1 MNVIHAWF
9 EQRVAQTPD
18 ATAIKCGS
26 QSISYQTLNNCAN
39 HLALQLLQAG
49 AKPEMCIA
57 ICLPRSIE
65 QIIAIFAVL
74 KSGSAYVPLDSNQSS
89 ERLMWILQ
97 ESEAS
102 LLVTSVSN
110 QPLFD
115 SFKGTTLHLDSI
127 NQDATPSSEQLLKL
141 EKVRTQTTGHNLAYV
156 VYTSGSTGTPKG
168 VMIEHH
174 SVIHYC
180 QWFQAYT
187 DFSVNHVVDYSSNY
201 IFDFGI
207 TSSIVPLMLGATLV
221 ICSDEVKKDPDSYL
235 RYLET
240 EKIHLIKIT
249 PSFFKTLLHM
259 HTPQHGH
266 LPYLSSI
273 ILGGENLPYSDC
285 HAWLSRFNDHII
297 FNEYGP
303 TETTIAVTQH
313 KVNFANINPNLPF
326 VPIGKPG
333 PTMQTFIL
341 NENLES
347 VAQGEIGELYIGGS
361 CLARGYIHQPEL
373 TEKSFIQ
380 YPQGLNQSI
389 RLYKTGDLCRQNS
402 DNDIEYIG
410 RIDKQIKIRGYR
422 VELNEIEI
430 RLRQHDGI
438 QDAIAVVRSNQNS
451 EPLLVAY
458 YILKPY
464 TTMLSFVQLQNYLLT
479 FLPDFMIPNAFVR
492 LDSFPR
498 TANDK
503 LDERALPEPLMLS
516 TQIYKAPQT
525 PTEQLI
531 TKIWSEEMQHSRIGV
546 LDNFFELG
554 GHSLLAA
561 RIIAKIA
568 QHIGKKIS
576 LPALYQSPTIAQ
588 LASLVD
594 QTTPAEINAPI
605 VVQNQGNSLPLHDFQ
620 LLMWLFR
627 LGGPKLQV
635 SNMVWRKR
643 VQGTIDKEALDL
655 ALQWVLQKQEI
666 FSYHIHLLY
675 PLQTPCAHPNK
686 QFRQWCSTSLRDL
699 PETEI
704 EPYLAQHYD
713 ELVYKKTWRAK
724 SLWISADLFYLP
736 NDQIEFHVCMSHM
749 IADESCHDLFF
760 QSLSHAYLFFTKRT
774 QAHTDHALQPYKN
787 YISHH
792 HTLLRQQAAPA
803 ASFWANYL
811 QDAGSFHFPK
821 QYVLPNTDAAS
832 TQIALPESFVEKL
845 RQFCAQHCVAINDA
859 LCAAVSLALLQCCDN
874 DLRCAPHKMVIFT
887 TKSTR
892 DDPEYDHT
900 IGCFLR
906 LDPIKLALSKES
918 TLVSL
923 AKQAQLSA
931 NIGAPFQQA
940 SSLVKLAAIGKLQLC
955 LSRNPIKRFVI
966 NKAFAILSKYF
977 PELKLDQSLF
987 NACEV
992 LAILDQTKQFLMNIN
1007 MPQDFLEDLK
1017 PKVQPTLFGIPEAP
1031 IPHHPFRNPLV
1042 KYMLDINFHRS
1053 SDQNTRYIVLT
1064 SNLRPD
1070 FQQRL
1075 GEAVS
1080 SLIEHCL

>member
-1 MNVIHAWF
+1 MAKLRRAITTAPQPVRGETLVVTEDLITRFIAHTRAAPDKIAIITSQQSLTYQQLYQDVLYWKSLLNQYTHS
-9 EQRVAQTPD
+9 RVLICLDRSPQLFALFL
-18 ATAIKCGS
+18 AT
-26 QSISYQTLNNCAN
+26 QWLDISYIPVDPSIPIERLRAIIADSQP
-39 HLALQLLQAG
+39 QLLIYDINTHPHF
-49 AKPEMCIA
+49 KELPCTLFNVVER
-57 ICLPRSIE
+57 LSSPRSLLE
-65 QIIAIFAVL
+65 DSL
-74 KSGSAYVPLDSNQSS
+74 ENYVP
-89 ERLMWILQ
+89 
-97 ESEAS
+97 
-102 LLVTSVSN
+102 
-110 QPLFD
+110 
-115 SFKGTTLHLDSI
+115 
-127 NQDATPSSEQLLKL
+127 TPS
-141 EKVRTQTTGHNLAYV
+141 GIAYII
-156 VYTSGSTGTPKG
+156 YTSGSTGKPKG
-168 VMIEHH
+168 VAIPRHALHNLLTSMSQCWLQEEHDLALAITTVSFDMSIIEIYLPFWQKK
-174 SVIHYC
+174 SVFIAN
-180 QWFQAYT
+180 QAQ
-187 DFSVNHVVDYSSNY
+187 H
-201 IFDFGI
+201 
-207 TSSIVPLMLGATLV
+207 
-221 ICSDEVKKDPDSYL
+221 KDPLSLAEILNNYPI
-235 RYLET
+235 T
-240 EKIHLIKIT
+240 FIQAT
-249 PSFFKTLLHM
+249 PSVWNMLLNLEW
-259 HTPQHGH
+259 TSQHN
-266 LPYLSSI
+266 LVAVC
-273 ILGGENLPYSDC
+273 GGEPLTQPLAQRILEKASALWNM
-285 HAWLSRFNDHII
+285 
-297 FNEYGP
+297 YGP
-303 TETTIAVTQH
+303 TEATVWCASKKIIPDTPITIGRPIH
-313 KVNFANINPNLPF
+313 NIEMR
-326 VPIGKPG
+326 V
-333 PTMQTFIL
+333 MDEEQQIL
-341 NENLES
+341 
-347 VAQGEIGELYIGGS
+347 APYAKGELYIGGIG
-361 CLARGYIHQPEL
+361 LADEYINNPEL
-373 TEKSFIQ
+373 TSKKFVSCQ
-380 YPQGLNQSI
+380 NALLN
-389 RLYKTGDLCRQNS
+389 RLYQVGDLACTTEEGEFIIFGRT
-402 DNDIEYIG
+402 DN
-410 RIDKQIKIRGYR
+410 QIKLHGYR
-422 VELNEIEI
+422 IELEEIEAQI
-430 RLRQHDGI
+430 QAFPGI
-438 QDAIAVVRSNQNS
+438 QEGAVTVHH
-451 EPLLVAY
+451 
-458 YILKPY
+458 
-464 TTMLSFVQLQNYLLT
+464 
-479 FLPDFMIPNAFVR
+479 
-492 LDSFPR
+492 
-498 TANDK
+498 
-503 LDERALPEPLMLS
+503 
-516 TQIYKAPQT
+516 
-525 PTEQLI
+525 EQLI
-531 TKIWSEEMQHSRIGV
+531 AYISWLSEEAFSKPKFIQHLAEYLPEYMVPKNVTLLKQLPKTVSGKIDRKALPLPVITTSLTANTSELSSTQLSLTRIWTEELSHNTIGIN
-546 LDNFFELG
+546 DNFFELG

-561 RIIAKIA
+561 RIITKIA
-568 QHIGKKIS
+568 QQLGKKTHLQDIYR
-576 LPALYQSPTIAQ
+576 APTIKQFAKIVEQ
-588 LASLVD
+588 APV
-594 QTTPAEINAPI
+594 TEATAPI

-643 VQGTIDKEALDL
+643 LQGTIDKEALDL

-686 QFRQWCSTSLRDL
+686 QFRHWCSTSLRDL
-699 PETEI
+699 PEAEV

-736 NDQIEFHVCMSHM
+736 NDQIEFQVCMSHM

-774 QAHTDHALQPYKN
+774 QAHTDHTLQPYKN

-792 HTLLRQQAAPA
+792 HTILRQQAAPT

-821 QYVLPNTDAAS
+821 QYILSNTDASS

-892 DDPEYDHT
+892 DDPEYDHA

-906 LDPIKLALSKES
+906 LDPIKLELNQES

-923 AKQAQLSA
+923 SKQAQLSA

-987 NACEV
+987 NACEII
-992 LAILDQTKQFLMNIN
+992 AILDQTKQFLMNIN

-1070 FQQRL
+1070 FQRRL
-1075 GEAVS
+1075 GETVS